1 MILGSK
7 TKQKIDKMDIKEII
21 DKNIT
26 NWLKGSYDQQTKD
39 AIVDMQNNNTQ
50 LLEDSFYT
58 NLAFGTGGLR
68 GIMGVG
74 TNRMNI
80 YTVGMATQGLSN
92 YLNEVYPS
100 EPISVAI
107 SYDNR
112 NNNTLFANCV
122 ADIFS
127 ANSIK
132 VYMFDAMRP
141 TPELSFA
148 IRELGC
154 KSGVMI
160 TASHNPKEYNGY
172 KAYWSDGAQVVAP
185 HDQNIIDHVNKI
197 TDAAQ
202 VKWEGNKSIIEYIGS
217 EIDDKFIDHILALKL
232 NKSAVDKYGDFKIVY
247 TPIHGTG
254 VEMMPKS
261 LKAYGFPNVEL
272 VKEQAIADG
281 DFPTVIH
288 PNPEDPKALA
298 MAMELAQEIGAE
310 LVLAT
315 DPDADRIAIAVRDFE
330 NNLIPINGNQTCA
343 LLSYY
348 LLKAKSDIGQLKSND
363 YIIKTIVTTEL
374 VSRIA
379 EKYNVEC
386 YNVLT
391 GFKHIAAVIQQNEG
405 TKNFVGGG
413 EESYGYMIGERVRD
427 KDSIA
432 SAAMICEIHS
442 WAKSQ
447 NKTILDIIIEMY
459 LEFGLFLESQ
469 VAITK
474 TGMKGGEEIVQM
486 MKQYRENP
494 PSEINGQKVT
504 QILDYKTQIATNL
517 ETGES
522 HKIELPMSNVLQFVT
537 SDHSIVSIRPSGT
550 EPKIKFYFGVCEQLA
565 SKEKYAETLILAEK
579 KIENIKKSL
588 SL

>member
-1 MILGSK
+1 MNIKK
-7 TKQKIDKMDIKEII
+7 TIE
-21 DKNIT
+21 KNIT
-26 NWLKGSYDQQTKD
+26 NWLKGSYDKQTKD
-39 AIVDMQNNNTQ
+39 TIIDMQNNNTP

-58 NLAFGTGGLR
+58 NLVFGTGGLR

-92 YLNEVYPS
+92 YLNQVYAAES
-100 EPISVAI
+100 ISVAI

-112 NNNTLFANCV
+112 NNNTMFADCV
-122 ADIFS
+122 ANIFS
-127 ANSIK
+127 ANGIH

-185 HDQNIIDHVNKI
+185 HDQNIIDNVNKI

-202 VKWEGNKSIIEYIGS
+202 VKWDGNKDLIKYIGK
-217 EIDDKFIDHILALKL
+217 EMDDKFIDHIVALKM
-232 NKSAVDKYGDFKIVY
+232 NKSAVEKYGDFKIIY

-261 LKAYGFPNVEL
+261 LKAYGFANIKL

-281 DFPTVIH
+281 NFPTVIH
-288 PNPEDPKALA
+288 PNPEDPKALE
-298 MAMELAQEIGAE
+298 MAMKLAEETNAE

-315 DPDADRIAIAVRDFE
+315 DPDADRIAIAVRDFD
-330 NNLIPINGNQTCA
+330 NKLITINGNQTCA

-348 LLKAKSDIGQLKSND
+348 LLKTKSKIEQLNSSD

-374 VSRIA
+374 VSSIA
-379 EKYNVEC
+379 KKYNVEC

-391 GFKHIAAVIQQNEG
+391 GFKHIAAVIKQNEG
-405 TKNFVGGG
+405 KRTFIGGG

-427 KDSIA
+427 KDAIA
-432 SAAMICEIHS
+432 SAAMICEIHA

-447 NKTILDIIIEMY
+447 NKTILDVIIDMY

-469 VAITK
+469 KAITK
-474 TGMKGGEEIVQM
+474 TGIKGIEEINQIM
-486 MKQYRENP
+486 SDYRENP
-494 PSEINGQKVT
+494 PHEINNKRVT
-504 QILDYKTQIATNL
+504 DILDYKTQIATNL
-517 ETGES
+517 VTGETR
-522 HKIELPMSNVLQFVT
+522 KIDLPISNVLQFIT
-537 SDHSIVSIRPSGT
+537 SDHSIISVRPSGT
-550 EPKIKFYFGVCEQLA
+550 EPKIKFYFGVCEQLT
-565 SKEKYAETLILAEK
+565 SKEKYAEALISAEA
-579 KIENIKKSL
+579 KIEEIKKSL